1 MGRVYEQ
8 MPHPKIA
15 YAYLAIE
22 AETWNEFEKLRSETL
37 KRHPLYS
44 ESAFEKKSAEA
55 GAPTAPSPA
64 SAEAGAAVAAATPG
78 DSDAA
83 ASAPGAASA
92 PTSAAEQERPTVT
105 SEGLSPR
112 DKAKA
117 ALAAKKTG

>member
-22 AETWNEFEKLRSETL
+22 AETWNEFEKLRSEAL
-37 KRHPLYS
+37 KRHPLYG
-44 ESAFEKKSAEA
+44 ESAFEKAAPAEVTRTTRGT
-55 GAPTAPSPA
+55 GAQV
-64 SAEAGAAVAAATPG
+64 EVQ
-78 DSDAA
+78 DAA
-83 ASAPGAASA
+83 AGAEVAAEPEAGPRDDVVQAEQASA
-92 PTSAAEQERPTVT
+92 PAPT

-117 ALAAKKTG
+117 ALAAKKGA